1 MNGTTATLRR
11 DAAPLSARAWKEIDA
26 AVAQAARHVLTARR
40 IATFDGPHG
49 WDQLVASRLGTMTPC
64 QTREG
69 KATVCRP
76 EIILLA
82 EVRAEFS
89 LLWNAMEL
97 FERGA
102 PRLDTKP
109 AEDAAREVALAEDR
123 LALYG
128 EPMGGGFLTSPE
140 SPRVRAGDWG
150 QPGRMLSD
158 VLDAIEILDTRGI
171 GGPYELVLSPARYF
185 AYLQAE
191 GDQGYPA
198 ARQLREVVGGVH
210 RSPVVHE
217 AGAVF
222 SVRGGDFML
231 SVGGDLSVG
240 YRLHDREAVHLF
252 CAETIGAQAAAP
264 EAVCILDP

>member
-1 MNGTTATLRR
+1 MDTLRR
-11 DAAPLSARAWKEIDA
+11 EAAPLSARVWKEIDE

-40 IATFDGPHG
+40 VATFDGPHG
-49 WDQLVASRLGTMTPC
+49 WDHLVASRLGTMTPC

-76 EIILLA
+76 EVVLLA

-89 LLWNAMEL
+89 MPWPAIEL

-102 PRLDTKP
+102 PRLETRP

-128 EPMGGGFLTSPE
+128 EPLGSGFLTSPD
-140 SPRVRAGDWG
+140 SPRIRAGDWSV
-150 QPGRMLSD
+150 PGRILAD
-158 VLDAIEILDTRGI
+158 VLQAVEVLDTRGLS
-171 GGPYELVLSPARYF
+171 GPYEVVLSPMRYF
-185 AYLQAE
+185 SYLQAE
-191 GDQGYPA
+191 GDHGYPA
-198 ARQLREVVGGVH
+198 ARQLREVVAAVH
-210 RSPVVHE
+210 RSQVVHD

-222 SVRGGDFML
+222 SMRGGDFVL

-252 CAETIGAQAAAP
+252 CVETIGAQTATP
-264 EAVCILDP
+264 EAVCRLES

>member
-1 MNGTTATLRR
+1 MDTLRR
-11 DAAPLSARAWKEIDA
+11 EAAPLSARVWKEVDE

-40 IATFDGPHG
+40 VATFDGPHG
-49 WDQLVASRLGTMTPC
+49 WDHLVASRLGTMTPC

-76 EIILLA
+76 EVVLLA

-89 LLWNAMEL
+89 LPWTAIEL

-102 PRLDTKP
+102 PRLETRP
-109 AEDAAREVALAEDR
+109 AEEAAREVALAEDR

-128 EPMGGGFLTSPE
+128 EPMGGGFLTAPD
-140 SPRVRAGDWG
+140 SPRIRAGDWSV
-150 QPGRMLSD
+150 PGRMLAD
-158 VLDAIEILDTRGI
+158 VLQAVEVLDTRGLSR
-171 GGPYELVLSPARYF
+171 PYEVVLSPMRYF

-191 GDQGYPA
+191 GDHGYPA
-198 ARQLREVVGGVH
+198 ARQLREVVAAVH
-210 RSPVVHE
+210 RSPVAHD

-222 SVRGGDFML
+222 SMRGGDFVL

-252 CAETIGAQAAAP
+252 CVETIGAQTVTP
-264 EAVCILDP
+264 EAVCRLES

>member
-1 MNGTTATLRR
+1 MDTLRR
-11 DAAPLSARAWKEIDA
+11 DAAPLSARVWKEIDE

-40 IATFDGPHG
+40 VATFDGPHG
-49 WDQLVASRLGTMTPC
+49 WDHLVASRLGTMTPC

-76 EIILLA
+76 ELVLLA
-82 EVRAEFS
+82 EIRAEFS
-89 LLWNAMEL
+89 LPWAGIEL

-102 PRLDTKP
+102 PRLDTRS

-128 EPMGGGFLTSPE
+128 EPMGSGFLTSRE
-140 SPRVRAGDWG
+140 SPRIRAGDWSVA
-150 QPGRMLSD
+150 GRMLTD
-158 VLDAIEILDTRGI
+158 VLKAVETLDTRGI
-171 GGPYELVLSPARYF
+171 AGPYELVLSSARYF

-191 GDQGYPA
+191 GDHGYPA
-198 ARQLREVVGGVH
+198 ARQLREVVAAVH
-210 RSPVVHE
+210 RSVVVHD

-222 SVRGGDFML
+222 AMRGGDFVL

-252 CAETIGAQAAAP
+252 CVETMGAQVATP
-264 EAVCILDP
+264 EALCLLE